1 MVTDVPFCKL
11 TCFLSP
17 QLGIYMHPVF
27 STEGNYPQTVI
38 DRVQAQS
45 SAQGLAASRLR
56 PFTQEQI
63 DYIRGTADFLGL
75 NHYTSAYAYRNSSII
90 GTFVTPSHNEDAFV
104 GTYMSESWPAS
115 AISAFHRVIFLLFF
129 SNIVKSKIV
138 WSIPAIKGLNNWSW
152 MIMMNGWRTFQ
163 PQQSSRSFIIIISA
177 RRLLLDIGLILRLC
191 IHRAPANL
199 IRSLPAV
206 KSKKLLQ
213 RGGNTELKSW
223 SSSFMKFILPFLSIC
238 ISTAIILLLIDV
250 CFFHIVLTSAI
261 LGYLIRRC

>member
-1 MVTDVPFCKL
+1 MGVKFTFTFLSSFLNLLFLRNLRRLMHDTFLKVIIIHTLRFYRRHTDKHSFIYTYIYMVTDVPFCKL

-45 SAQGLAASRLR
+45 SVQGLAASRLR

-90 GTFVTPSHNEDAFV
+90 GTFVSPSHNEDAFV
-104 GTYMSESWPAS
+104 GTYMSESWPVS
-115 AISAFHRVIFLLFF
+115 AISAFHRVIFILFF

-138 WSIPAIKGLNNWSW
+138 
-152 MIMMNGWRTFQ
+152 
-163 PQQSSRSFIIIISA
+163 
-177 RRLLLDIGLILRLC
+177 
-191 IHRAPANL
+191 
-199 IRSLPAV
+199 
-206 KSKKLLQ
+206 
-213 RGGNTELKSW
+213 
-223 SSSFMKFILPFLSIC
+223 
-238 ISTAIILLLIDV
+238 
-250 CFFHIVLTSAI
+250 
-261 LGYLIRRC
+261 